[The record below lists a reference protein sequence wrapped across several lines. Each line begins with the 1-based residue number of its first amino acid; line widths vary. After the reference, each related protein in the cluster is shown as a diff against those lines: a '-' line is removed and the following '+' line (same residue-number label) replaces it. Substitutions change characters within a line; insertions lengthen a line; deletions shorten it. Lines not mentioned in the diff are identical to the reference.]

1 MSNIFNIKQELL
13 AIFDELEE
21 NDGEIT
27 PELEEQLNITQEEF
41 RDKIKS
47 YSNVVKMLENDI
59 IDIKAEKARLNDL
72 QKSKENTIERL
83 KKIMIDAVELFGDT
97 TKSGS
102 KYIDYGTGK
111 VSIRNTQIVEVD
123 EDSTNRFINRYIIG
137 LERYNMM
144 NQLDMKIISADEL
157 IDYVNSQSPE
167 EERNNTEII
176 KFTSKDLETLNAI
189 INIDISLDEL
199 INSEKGFKF
208 AKALIDYGLFE
219 IKSKVNKTEI
229 KKQTKEEHFIP
240 VYAKLVNNQTL
251 TIK

>member
-21 NDGEIT
+21 NGGELT

-72 QKSKENTIERL
+72 QKSKEKTIERL
-83 KKIMIDAVELFGDT
+83 KKIIIDAVELFGDT

-102 KYIDYGTGK
+102 KYLDYGTGK
-111 VSIRNTQIVEVD
+111 VSIRNTQVVEVE
-123 EDSTNRFINRYIIG
+123 EDITDRFVNRALTCLRWYQQN
-137 LERYNMM
+137 
-144 NQLDMKIISADEL
+144 NQLDTITASDVLDYCNSKSPDEETNG
-157 IDYVNSQSPE
+157 D
-167 EERNNTEII
+167 EITILSEKDITQI
-176 KFTSKDLETLNAI
+176 KA
-189 INIDISLDEL
+189 NIDLDIS
-199 INSEKGFKF
+199 INDLLTTERGMKL
-208 AKALIDYGLFE
+208 AKALAEYSVFTCKAKVSKTD
-219 IKSKVNKTEI
+219 IKANA
-229 KKQTKEEHFIP
+229 KESHTMP
-240 VYAKLVNNQTL
+240 VFAKLVNNQTL